1 MRIKTFISL
10 LALPALLVT
19 CVASAQNSS
28 PAGRWKTYDEDTG
41 KPRLIVEIYEA
52 KSGTYA
58 ARVVETLF
66 APNAIC
72 TECKGDQ
79 KGKPIKGMVIMWGQ
93 KPNGDGT
100 FEGGTVLKLA
110 NGKTYKSKAELQA
123 GGSKLEVSGCVG
135 PICKHQT
142 WTREN

>member
-10 LALPALLVT
+10 LALPLLAASF
-19 CVASAQNSS
+19 VASAQNS
-28 PAGRWKTYDEDTG
+28 PVGRWKTYDEDTG

-52 KSGTYA
+52 KGGTYA
-58 ARVVETLF
+58 AKVLDTLF
-66 APNAIC
+66 APNAVC
-72 TECKGDQ
+72 TDCKGDK

-100 FEGGTVLKLA
+100 FSDGSVLKLA
-110 NGKTYKSKAELQA
+110 NGKTYKAKAELQA
-123 GGSKLEVSGCVG
+123 GGSKFEVSGCVG
-135 PICKHQT
+135 PICKEQV